1 MAGSWS
7 SRAFRPRGLRFELCV
22 YFGARGA
29 DKSGRRRKKKAV
41 PEHIRAKLAEL
52 LLCSGDHAGNL
63 GPFVDQR
70 RRDVT
75 FRHIPSSIP
84 KRSRQLSPASQYDV
98 SHALG
103 VFAP

>member
-1 MAGSWS
+1 M
-7 SRAFRPRGLRFELCV
+7 
-22 YFGARGA
+22 
-29 DKSGRRRKKKAV
+29 

-52 LLCSGDHAGNL
+52 LLCSDDHAGNL

-75 FRHIPSSIP
+75 FRHISSSIP
-84 KRSRQLSPASQYDV
+84 KRSRRLSPASQYDV